1 MGLSEARK
9 YETGFQKAGFLS
21 QILEY
26 NLPEDFSKKQNE
38 LLNKITKEELLSLA
52 KKRLPDTDK
61 MNIVLVGDKA
71 KVWNNLQKFGYEV
84 VELEKDGNP
93 VKQ

>member
-38 LLNKITKEELLSLA
+38 LLNKITKEELLSLWETNKDKV
-52 KKRLPDTDK
+52 KKPK
-61 MNIVLVGDKA
+61 K
-71 KVWNNLQKFGYEV
+71 
-84 VELEKDGNP
+84 
-93 VKQ
+93 